1 MFHSTN
7 FFRGQL
13 KFLLL
18 SALSREAMHGY
29 KLMEKIEEA
38 SMNLWKPG
46 AGSLYPALEELKKE
60 KLIIVKENTVSHGR
74 KRKVYEITR
83 LGRKKFRELQKKAAR
98 FQKDFLEMHKSK
110 ELEKYSHEDFLFL
123 FEKMR
128 ELFSKQLSKYNSTLL
143 ELAMLSRQGKISS
156 KQKKEFELALVDFL
170 EKVEKIN
177 ASAKK

>member
-83 LGRKKFRELQKKAAR
+83 LGRKKFRELQKK
-98 FQKDFLEMHKSK
+98 SK